1 MLTSVWVS
9 VVGKAVGRLLDE
21 THLLGHLSNQ
31 KASGIGGDAFG
42 GKLGL
47 HAALAE
53 AFK

>member
-9 VVGKAVGRLLDE
+9 VVGKATSCLLEE
-21 THLLGHLSNQ
+21 THFLGHLPNQ
-31 KASGIGGDAFG
+31 KASGVGRDAFG

-47 HAALAE
+47 YSALPK